1 MINSPLLI
9 QGVTIMFCN
18 GFVLSSWAV
27 TVHLSEENPWDA
39 SGRSLTH
46 SLSDWGRQILHL
58 MPFLCGKQ
66 RFLQHLQSHT
76 ADPVSLY
83 ASLINFDCFHS
94 VAVKFFSLFFSY
106 HSADKI
112 AQIWTELSTAME
124 TEQYSQEI
132 NTASPLLA
140 LQPCSQKL
148 EVMAQVSFCSL
159 WAWLLLCLEGESAI
173 GNPTSTTGCTI
184 STSPLRQ
191 GASKPKEPCKLMLK
205 QRSLGRNSLTG
216 C

>member
-66 RFLQHLQSHT
+66 RFLQRLQSHT

-94 VAVKFFSLFFSY
+94 VAVKFSSLTFFFIPLCRQDCPNLDWAVYCHGNRTVFSRDKHCISSASTSALLTKVRGDGTGFF
-106 HSADKI
+106 
-112 AQIWTELSTAME
+112 
-124 TEQYSQEI
+124 
-132 NTASPLLA
+132 
-140 LQPCSQKL
+140 LQP
-148 EVMAQVSFCSL
+148 VSLVITLPGRREPNRESHIHH
-159 WAWLLLCLEGESAI
+159 WLHHQHFSSEARGQQA
-173 GNPTSTTGCTI
+173 
-184 STSPLRQ
+184 
-191 GASKPKEPCKLMLK
+191 
-205 QRSLGRNSLTG
+205 
-216 C
+216 